1 MERSSLKEITVGKHL
16 LKTTDTNSMNAI
28 YNTAIL
34 AYSKLVKT
42 AALWNRKARLMTEGQ
57 AKTMQ
62 TIRAKFKPDDHPVWI
77 HAASLGEFEQGRPI
91 IERIRSRFPDRKIL
105 LTFFSPSGYEV
116 RKKYAMVDAV
126 CYLPFDTE
134 ENAEEFIG
142 TLQPSLAI
150 FVKYEFWGNYLE
162 ALSEHAVPTMIVS
175 AIFRRSQLFFRPYGS
190 MFRRMLRCFTAG
202 IYVQDADSKALL
214 STIGIDSIVAGD
226 TRFDRVTDIM
236 ATTKNFPSIAEFASD
251 GMVMVAGSSWP
262 RDEELIIDYF
272 NRHPRMKLIIAPH
285 EFDDARVDALR
296 KKIARPSL
304 RYSRL
309 YDGEKIDGDCL
320 ILDCFGILSSCYR
333 YGSIAYVGGGFGVGI
348 HNINEAAVYGIP
360 VIFGPNYKK
369 FKEARDLVGRGGAFS
384 VSKAA
389 DYEAVLDHLI
399 ANEDARIAAGD
410 VCGEYIRENLGASD
424 RIFNDIAQ
432 ILASAK

>member
-1 MERSSLKEITVGKHL
+1 MNPLYNLAIRLYKNGVKLASMKME
-16 LKTTDTNSMNAI
+16 
-28 YNTAIL
+28 
-34 AYSKLVKT
+34 
-42 AALWNRKARLMTEGQ
+42 KARLMIEGQ
-57 AKTMQ
+57 KHTFDIIAEKLD
-62 TIRAKFKPDDHPVWI
+62 KGDKPIWI
-77 HAASLGEFEQGRPI
+77 HASSLGEFEQGRPL
-91 IERIRSRFPDRKIL
+91 IEMIKRNFPNEKIL

-116 RKKYAMVDAV
+116 RKNYNGADAV
-126 CYLPFDTE
+126 CYLPFDTP
-134 ENAEEFIG
+134 ENARRFVS
-142 TLQPSLAI
+142 TVQPRMAI

-296 KKIARPSL
+296 KKIARPSV